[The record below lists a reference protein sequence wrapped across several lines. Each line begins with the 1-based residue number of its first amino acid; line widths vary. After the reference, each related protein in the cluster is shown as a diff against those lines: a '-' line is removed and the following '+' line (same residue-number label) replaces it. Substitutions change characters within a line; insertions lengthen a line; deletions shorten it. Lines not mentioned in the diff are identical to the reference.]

1 MRIFVVDHNCILCF
15 GHNSKSVR
23 LYTDFFRSLGLE
35 TMALVPKNYTGKTA
49 QAERV
54 LNYPYSYLVEPDKP
68 TFFQRRRVNR
78 FINKLS
84 MAVGF
89 DAKLLKLRINWET
102 IIKQYQIGNDDL
114 VFFPSTDFF
123 GAASLIQHLEKRGRK
138 HHAPRIHCRF
148 IGVMENE
155 SFKRPYPRLDLI
167 RLIKSNSE
175 NLNISVSAETP
186 TYAAYLRML
195 LRQDVSYFP
204 YPLFE
209 ARPRKVSSNFL
220 VSSPGS
226 GRADKG
232 FFDSLAIAQAVL
244 NQDPDAKIRLVIQDM
259 QPKDKLYN
267 PNFSKT
273 LATFPNVDLLA
284 ASLPEDDIDAMMQSS
299 YGYFLPYSPG
309 TYRQRGSAIF
319 QEAISY
325 GKSVIVKQGTGF
337 SDLVT
342 RYKAG
347 HLAETPADFAKSIQK
362 LYLGFKH
369 GDMIDIDRGLYLDDL
384 EQAALL
390 AIGNL
395 K

>member
-1 MRIFVVDHNCILCF
+1 MRIFVVDHNCILRF

-23 LYTDFFRSLGLE
+23 LYSDYFRKLGFE
-35 TMALVPKNYTGKTA
+35 TTALVPKNYNGTTA
-49 QAERV
+49 RAERV
-54 LNYPYSYLVEPDKP
+54 LNYPYSYLVEPDAP

-89 DAKLLKLRINWET
+89 DAKLSNLRSNWKT
-102 IIKQYQIGNDDL
+102 IIARYQIGRDDL
-114 VFFPSTDFF
+114 VFFPSADFF
-123 GAASLIQHLEKRGRK
+123 GAASLIQHLERKGRK
-138 HHAPRIHCRF
+138 QHAPRIHCRF
-148 IGVMENE
+148 IGVMENQA
-155 SFKRPYPRLDLI
+155 FKRPYPRLDLI

-175 NLNISVSAETP
+175 NLSISVSAETP
-186 TYAAYLRML
+186 TYASYLQTL

-209 ARPRKVSSNFL
+209 ARPRNVATSFL

-232 FFDSLAIAQAVL
+232 FFDSLAIAQAVYDQ
-244 NQDPDAKIRLVIQDM
+244 NPKADIRLVMQDM
-259 QPKDKLYN
+259 QPNDKLYN
-267 PNFSKT
+267 PSYSKT
-273 LATFPNVDLLA
+273 LAAFPNIDLKA
-284 ASLPEDDIDAMMQSS
+284 ASLSEDDIDTVMQSS
-299 YGYFLPYSPG
+299 FGYFLPYSPG

-347 HLAETPADFAKSIQK
+347 HLAETPADFAKSIQQ
-362 LYLGFKH
+362 LYLEFKQ
-369 GDMIDIDRGLYLDDL
+369 GDAIDIDRALYLDDL

-390 AIGNL
+390 AIGNA